1 MSKKYLLDTN
11 VFLLQDKF
19 GVADHIRRV
28 GRRNCYV
35 SELTIAE
42 LLYGY
47 VYAQDPRNEHDAEN
61 IQEIFKL
68 LPIYDSLPTYAAT
81 KAHLRRN
88 GQLIEEFD
96 MLIGSSA
103 VHHGYVMVTENL
115 DHFERIPGIEIEN
128 WVERPKKK

>member
-1 MSKKYLLDTN
+1 M
-11 VFLLQDKF
+11 LQDKF
-19 GVADHIRRV
+19 GVADHVRRV

-35 SELTIAE
+35 SELTVAE

-47 VYAQDPRNEHDAEN
+47 AYCQDSRNEHDAEI
-61 IQEIFKL
+61 IQEVFKL
-68 LPIYDSLPTYAAT
+68 LPIFDSLPTYAKV
-81 KAHLRRN
+81 KAYLRRT

-103 VHHGYVMVTENL
+103 VQHGYVMVTENV

-128 WVERPKKK
+128 WVERPKK